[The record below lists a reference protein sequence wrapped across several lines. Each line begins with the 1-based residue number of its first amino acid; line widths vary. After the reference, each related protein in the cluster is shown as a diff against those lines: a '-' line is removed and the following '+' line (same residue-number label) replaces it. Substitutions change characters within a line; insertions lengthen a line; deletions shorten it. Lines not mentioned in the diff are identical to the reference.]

1 MFFSKV
7 LLSTQVT
14 ALFAASGNLLAMA
27 PKAAIPKSDGNDA
40 FPAHEARHDSSS
52 EGESDIEHYEFAG
65 NTIAVQGQPSINA
78 LVLGM
83 MMSQQMNMGMGKGSQ
98 SATQDTKGEGK
109 GYQSATEDT
118 LKGKGKG
125 CELSSED
132 VADPSNS
139 VSSKAAPKASS
150 QKKGKGNRFRKSKN

>member
-1 MFFSKV
+1 
-7 LLSTQVT
+7 
-14 ALFAASGNLLAMA
+14 
-27 PKAAIPKSDGNDA
+27 
-40 FPAHEARHDSSS
+40 
-52 EGESDIEHYEFAG
+52 
-65 NTIAVQGQPSINA
+65 
-78 LVLGM
+78 M

-125 CELSSED
+125 CELSS
-132 VADPSNS
+132 
-139 VSSKAAPKASS
+139 PKASS